1 MDSQVDGDGETVL
14 EHRELPHLD
23 AQREL
28 QAMNAAAA
36 AAIVKAKAEAVAR
49 AATPV
54 KEEFMDPMEEE
65 VVTHQPAA
73 ASQNGHHDAEVE
85 EKEAAENSGSI
96 DLQVGIFFG
105 KAGTFSIVNQEEGRV
120 RFDPITGIA
129 EEEEPRANRLHRR
142 DTPHHLKNKRIQ
154 SAGSDR
160 EQVAQILAQ
169 VLVQIL
175 HPLFVDSMTCHYIFS
190 TFIVS
195 FSFFPFII

>member
-1 MDSQVDGDGETVL
+1 
-14 EHRELPHLD
+14 
-23 AQREL
+23 
-28 QAMNAAAA
+28 MNAAAA

-54 KEEFMDPMEEE
+54 KEVDEEFMDPMGEE
-65 VVTHQPAA
+65 VATHEPVAA
-73 ASQNGHHDAEVE
+73 AQNGHHDLEVE
-85 EKEAAENSGSI
+85 EHEAAEDSGSI
-96 DLQVGIFFG
+96 DLQVRMFCKEG
-105 KAGTFSIVNQEEGRV
+105 AFSIVNQEEGRV
-120 RFDPITGIA
+120 RFDPITGLT

-175 HPLFVDSMTCHYIFS
+175 HPLFVDTMTSHYIFNVHS
-190 TFIVS
+190 RLSFL
-195 FSFFPFII
+195 FSFIII

>member
-1 MDSQVDGDGETVL
+1 MYFDSQVDGEGETVL

-36 AAIVKAKAEAVAR
+36 AAIVKAKAEAQAR
-49 AATPV
+49 AATPINEV
-54 KEEFMDPMEEE
+54 EEEFMDPMEEE
-65 VVTHQPAA
+65 VATQEPAA
-73 ASQNGHHDAEVE
+73 AAQNGHHDTEVE
-85 EKEAAENSGSI
+85 ENEAAEDSGSI
-96 DLQVGIFFG
+96 DLQVRIFCYVG
-105 KAGTFSIVNQEEGRV
+105 AFSIVNQEEGRV
-120 RFDPITGIA
+120 RFDPISGIA

-175 HPLFVDSMTCHYIFS
+175 HPLFVYSMTSHLYF
-190 TFIVS
+190 
-195 FSFFPFII
+195 

>member
-1 MDSQVDGDGETVL
+1 
-14 EHRELPHLD
+14 
-23 AQREL
+23 
-28 QAMNAAAA
+28 MNAAAA

-54 KEEFMDPMEEE
+54 KEVEEEYMEEE
-65 VVTHQPAA
+65 ELETHEPIAA
-73 ASQNGHHDAEVE
+73 AQNGHHHLEVE
-85 EKEAAENSGSI
+85 ENEATEDSGSI
-96 DLQVGIFFG
+96 DLQVGIFCKVG
-105 KAGTFSIVNQEEGRV
+105 AFSNVNQEEGRV

-129 EEEEPRANRLHRR
+129 EEEPRANRLHRR

-175 HPLFVDSMTCHYIFS
+175 HPLFVDSMTSH
-190 TFIVS
+190 FIYL
-195 FSFFPFII
+195 

>member
-1 MDSQVDGDGETVL
+1 
-14 EHRELPHLD
+14 
-23 AQREL
+23 
-28 QAMNAAAA
+28 MNAAAA

-49 AATPV
+49 AATPIKEV
-54 KEEFMDPMEEE
+54 EEEFMEEE
-65 VVTHQPAA
+65 VETREPVAA
-73 ASQNGHHDAEVE
+73 AQNGHHHLEVE
-85 EKEAAENSGSI
+85 ENEAAEDSGSI
-96 DLQVGIFFG
+96 DLQVGIFC
-105 KAGTFSIVNQEEGRV
+105 KAGAFSIVNQEEGRV

-175 HPLFVDSMTCHYIFS
+175 HPLFVDSMTSHYIYF
-190 TFIVS
+190 
-195 FSFFPFII
+195 